1 MFENVGEENGSVV
14 MKFSGDLATL
24 KLAGH
29 TTSPTFVDWDKNGVL
44 DLLLGAEDG
53 HFYYLK
59 NE

>member
-1 MFENVGEENGSVV
+1 MSLI
-14 MKFSGDLATL
+14 GDISDH

-29 TTSPTFVDWDKNGVL
+29 TTSPTFVDWDNNGIP

-53 HFYYLK
+53 HFYYWK